1 MFRPTP
7 VGMQVAFGKDK
18 YYWSNVYPTQ
28 LSRSFAKDIKKFGR
42 VLKIIKAFEPIFA
55 LMPVHRMLKFFRFTP
70 DFGERMIY
78 PLVALFFGTG
88 NQTPYV
94 SSAILER
101 VFLDPSMKLF
111 EFDEKSLLASIP
123 TMYGFPN
130 VRHIHV
136 FSFIDI
142 RR

>member
-1 MFRPTP
+1 
-7 VGMQVAFGKDK
+7 MQVAFGKDEN
-18 YYWSNVYPTQ
+18 YWSNVYPTQ

-42 VLKIIKAFEPIFA
+42 ALKIIKAFEPIFA
-55 LMPVHRMLKFFRFTP
+55 LMPVHKMLKVFRFSP

-130 VRHIHV
+130 VSG
-136 FSFIDI
+136 FAMLQY
-142 RR
+142 

>member
-1 MFRPTP
+1 MFEVVFAFIP
-7 VGMQVAFGKDK
+7 VYF
-18 YYWSNVYPTQ
+18 
-28 LSRSFAKDIKKFGR
+28 
-42 VLKIIKAFEPIFA
+42 
-55 LMPVHRMLKFFRFTP
+55 MLKLFRFSQ

-88 NQTPYV
+88 NQTPFI

-123 TMYGFPN
+123 EMYGFPN
-130 VRHIHV
+130 VSDDV
-136 FSFIDI
+136 AE
-142 RR
+142 

>member
-1 MFRPTP
+1 
-7 VGMQVAFGKDK
+7 
-18 YYWSNVYPTQ
+18 
-28 LSRSFAKDIKKFGR
+28 
-42 VLKIIKAFEPIFA
+42 
-55 LMPVHRMLKFFRFTP
+55 
-70 DFGERMIY
+70 MIY

-130 VRHIHV
+130 V
-136 FSFIDI
+136 SSPLSPLSSD
-142 RR
+142 